1 MYRAMGRMHAEVE
14 RFGRLLLDRRGQG
27 TVEYVG
33 LILLVALIMAGMVLG
48 LKKVNTGGGDAMGTL
63 VVEKIKDAIKQVH
76 F

>member
-1 MYRAMGRMHAEVE
+1 MYRAMGRMHAEIE
-14 RFGRLLLDRRGQG
+14 RLGRLLLDRRGQG

-33 LILLVALIMAGMVLG
+33 LILLVALIMAGMVLA

-63 VVEKIKDAIKQVH
+63 IVGKIKEAIRQVH

>member
-1 MYRAMGRMHAEVE
+1 MYRAMGWIHAETE

-33 LILLVALIMAGMVLG
+33 LILLVALIMAGMVLAM
-48 LKKVNTGGGDAMGTL
+48 KKVETGEGGALGKL
-63 VVEKIKDAIKQVH
+63 IVGKIKDAIAQVH